1 MKYIVVDVES
11 DGPIIG
17 YNSMVCF
24 GAVLLD
30 SKLNKTFYGQT
41 KPIELLGGGNSIGRY
56 KEEALAVSGFTR
68 SEHMRFEE
76 PDVTMKEFQKW
87 LTEVTD
93 GDRVTL
99 LSDNNGYDASWIN
112 YYFMRYVGTNPF
124 GWTSRRIGDMF
135 CGYFNNPHYQWKK
148 HRKTKHTHH
157 PVDDAKGNAE
167 AMLWLINDGFK
178 LKI

>member
-1 MKYIVVDVES
+1 MIYIVVDVES

-24 GAVLLD
+24 GAVVLNRELD
-30 SKLNKTFYGQT
+30 KTFYGQM
-41 KPIELLGGGNSIGRY
+41 KPIELISSGGAVGRHNPD
-56 KEEALAVSGFTR
+56 ALAVSGFSR
-68 SEHMRFEE
+68 EEHMKFPE
-76 PDVTMKEFQKW
+76 PKDTMEAFAKW
-87 LTEVTD
+87 LNGL

-99 LSDNNGYDASWIN
+99 ISDNNGYDASWIN
-112 YYFMRYVGTNPF
+112 YYFHRYTGSNPF
-124 GWTSRRIGDMF
+124 GWTSRRIGDWF
-135 CGYFNNPHYQWKK
+135 CGYFNDPKYQWKK

-167 AMLWLINDGFK
+167 AVLWLIDQGFK

>member
-1 MKYIVVDVES
+1 MIYIVVDVES

-24 GAVLLD
+24 GAVVLD
-30 SKLNKTFYGQT
+30 KKLDKTFYGQM
-41 KPIELLGGGNSIGRY
+41 KPIELIGGSGIKGRFQPD
-56 KEEALAVSGFTR
+56 ALAVSGFSR
-68 SEHMRFEE
+68 EEHMKFPE
-76 PDVTMKEFQKW
+76 PKDTMEAFSKW
-87 LTEVTD
+87 IYSL

-112 YYFMRYVGTNPF
+112 YYFHRYHGSNPF
-124 GWTSRRIGDMF
+124 GWTSRRIGDLF
-135 CGYFNNPHYQWKK
+135 CGYFNDPKYQWKK

-167 AMLWLINDGFK
+167 AMLWLIDQGFK
-178 LKI
+178 LKV

>member
-1 MKYIVVDVES
+1 MKYIIVDVES

-30 SKLNKTFYGQT
+30 HKLDKTFYGQT
-41 KPIELLGGGNSIGRY
+41 KPIELMMASGSTGRFNPD
-56 KEEALAVSGFTR
+56 ALAVSGFTR
-68 SEHMRFEE
+68 EQHMKFDFPKETMEAFLEWIEE
-76 PDVTMKEFQKW
+76 VA
-87 LTEVTD
+87 D

-112 YYFMRYVGTNPF
+112 YYFMRYIGKNPF

-135 CGYFNNPHYQWKK
+135 CGFYNNPHYQWKK

-167 AMLWLINDGFK
+167 AVLYLINQGFK